1 MEASA
6 IAELEQTIHELPL
19 DPIWRQAAK
28 DALAEFKYG
37 DVIPW
42 EWLTVMLDIHQPDE
56 KLTALEH
63 RAMQFDILT
72 KVDGFK
78 DEMLTKHQRYLI
90 NIRGVGY
97 KIIEPPHQTAAAM
110 IRLQK
115 ELRRSIAQA
124 MSALVNVND
133 KALSLEDAKENTDAR
148 NKLGA
153 FATLHLKQLER
164 NPAKEK
170 QP

>member
-1 MEASA
+1 MEYSA

-19 DPIWRQAAK
+19 DPIFRQAAK
-28 DALAEFKYG
+28 DAVAEFRYG

-42 EWLTVMLDIHQPDE
+42 EWLTVMLDIYQTDD

-63 RAMQFDILT
+63 RAMQFDVLT
-72 KVDGFK
+72 KVDAFK
-78 DEMLTKHQRYLI
+78 EEMLTKYQRYLV

-110 IRLQK
+110 TRLHK

-133 KALSLEDAKENTDAR
+133 KVLSLQDAKENTDAR

-153 FATLHLKQLER
+153 FATLHVKQLER
-164 NPAKEK
+164 KTVNEK
-170 QP
+170 RP